1 MKLFTRLFVA
11 VALIAGFAACNQT
24 EGNDVDYTAY
34 VNPYIGTGEH
44 GHVFV
49 GANVPFGAIQV
60 GPQNIYKGWDWCSGY
75 HYSDSILI
83 GFSHTHLSGTG
94 CADLGD
100 ILVMPYVGEVR
111 TARGEQD
118 NIEGAASI
126 YYNHDQEE
134 LAPGYYKIAME
145 NGVTAE
151 MTATERVALH
161 HYTFPADT
169 TAHILFNLLEGNG
182 CKAYATHIKK
192 VDEYTVEGYRYLNGW
207 APTRKIFF
215 VAKFQE
221 PIAEMLVFSNDEPAG
236 TDSLTTETQKVT
248 EEDLDKGNIPTQN
261 GAKAVI
267 TMKDDAKD
275 VSFKVAISSVSC
287 ENAQMNMDAELA
299 DFDFAKTRQQA
310 IDKWNK
316 KLSQITVDTDD
327 EVEREKF
334 YTAMYHLYICP
345 QLFCDVN
352 GEFRGIDDKVRKVDF
367 NNYSCLSQWDVY
379 RTQMPLLTILNPDV
393 MQDFVKTY
401 MSIYDQNGKLPIW
414 ALQGGETECMPGY
427 SSIIIMADAYLK
439 GLLTDEV
446 AEEALEKM
454 VASAKYDKQKG
465 VTMLME
471 TGFIADDKI
480 HEATSIALEYAV
492 GDAGIALMAKK
503 MGKEDIYQYFKE
515 RSKAYATY
523 YDKEMGF
530 IRPKNADGS
539 WMADYEPRFSQHG
552 GHFCEGTGW
561 QYTFFN
567 PQNPEFMIQTMG
579 DDATFCQKLDALFE
593 AEGVTGEHAS
603 ADISGLIGQYAH
615 GNEPSHPFIYYYP
628 YAGEQ
633 WKTAKWVRFVQKD
646 FYTNK
651 PEGII
656 GNEDCGQM
664 SAWYI
669 MSSLGFYQVSP
680 SGGKFVI
687 GSPTFKKSTVHLTNG
702 KTFTVSA
709 PENSDENI
717 YVQSVKL
724 NGKDYTKTWITYE
737 DIMKGGTLEFV
748 MGPEPNKEYG
758 AAKEDRPTTEE

>member
-1 MKLFTRLFVA
+1 MAT
-11 VALIAGFAACNQT
+11 ALIAFATACQQSANA
-24 EGNDVDYTAY
+24 GNEDYTAY
-34 VNPYIGTGEH
+34 VNPYIGAGEH

-49 GANVPFGAIQV
+49 GANVPFGAVQI

-111 TARGEQD
+111 TARGDQD

-126 YYNHDQEE
+126 YYDHTQETV
-134 LAPGYYKIAME
+134 APGYYKIAMG

-161 HYTFPADT
+161 HYTFPADSA
-169 TAHILFNLLEGNG
+169 AHILFNLIEGNG
-182 CKAYATHIKK
+182 SYAFATQLKK
-192 VDEYTVEGYRYLNGW
+192 VDDYTIEGYRFTCGW
-207 APTRKIFF
+207 APVRKVFF

-221 PIAEMLVFSNDEPAG
+221 PIDEVLVFDDDTPAG
-236 TDSLTTETQKVT
+236 KDSLTTETPAVT
-248 EEDLDKGNIPTQN
+248 EEDLDRGIRPERT

-267 TMKDDAKD
+267 TMKDNAKD

-287 ENAQMNMDAELA
+287 ENAQANMDAELT
-299 DFDFAKTRQQA
+299 DFDVARVRQEA
-310 IDKWNK
+310 VDKWNK
-316 KLSQITVDTDD
+316 QLSKITIETDD
-327 EVEREKF
+327 SAERQKF
-334 YTAMYHLYICP
+334 YTAMYHLCICP

-367 NNYSCLSQWDVY
+367 KNYSCLSQWDVY
-379 RTQMPLLTILNPDV
+379 RTQMPLFTILNPET
-393 MQDFVKTY
+393 MHDFVKTY
-401 MSIYDQNGKLPIW
+401 LSIYDQNGKLPIW

-439 GLLTDEV
+439 GLIDDC

-471 TGFIADDKI
+471 MGFIPDDKLR
-480 HEATSIALEYAV
+480 EATSIALEYAV

-503 MGKEDIYQYFKE
+503 MGKTEIYEEFKS
-515 RSKAYATY
+515 RSKAYASY
-523 YDKEMGF
+523 YDSAIGF

-539 WMADYEPRFSQHG
+539 WLADYEPRFSQHF

-567 PQNPEFMIQTMG
+567 PQCPEFMIETMG
-579 DDATFCQKLDALFE
+579 GDATFTEKLDALFE

-633 WKTAKWVRFVQKD
+633 WKTAKWVRYVQKD
-646 FYTNK
+646 FYTDK

-664 SAWYI
+664 SAWYV
-669 MSSLGFYQVSP
+669 MSALGFYQVSP
-680 SGGKFVI
+680 SGGQFVF
-687 GSPTFKKSTVHLTNG
+687 GSPTFKKATVHLANG
-702 KTFTVSA
+702 KAFTVSA
-709 PENSDENI
+709 PDNSDENI
-717 YVQSVKL
+717 YIQSAKL
-724 NGKDYTKTWITYE
+724 NGKDYTKTWIAYE
-737 DIMKGGTLEFV
+737 DIMNGGTLEFV
-748 MGPEPNKEYG
+748 MGPEPNKQYG
-758 AAKEDRPTTEE
+758 AAKEDRPFTTE